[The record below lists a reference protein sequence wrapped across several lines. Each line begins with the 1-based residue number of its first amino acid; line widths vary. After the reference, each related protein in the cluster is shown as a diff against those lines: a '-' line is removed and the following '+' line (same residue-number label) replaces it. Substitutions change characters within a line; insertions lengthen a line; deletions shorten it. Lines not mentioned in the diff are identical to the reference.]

1 MNTMRILWITHDL
14 FECFLPYVKGNPT
27 KGGSWI
33 APLFYSMKEQSG
45 VKLGSVTPVVNGES
59 QQKEIDGIAYYSI
72 PMKKKENTK
81 DMSEEQASGYLWAI
95 NDFKPDIIHVHGTEK
110 NFGLLRKYVNA
121 NIPIVCSIQGIILPY
136 YDSLKFSVAAIDI
149 EKYRSL
155 KNRLGRGGVNFTLKK
170 WEHYSLIEREIY
182 RINNYF
188 IGRTTWDKAQLMSL
202 NPGAAYFHG
211 EELLRAEFYTQRWE
225 IDRCERHRIFVS
237 SAAYP
242 IKGFH
247 VLLKAAAM
255 LKQEYPDIKVIAP
268 LATINMSSSLL
279 RDYLINEDY
288 ANYLKRMIKELG
300 MEDNVIFKT
309 RLSSAEMALEYSKAH
324 VFALPSFIENS
335 PNSLGE
341 SMMIG
346 VPSIAASVGGVPD
359 IVKDNESSLLFS
371 PGDYASLAYQ
381 IRRIFSDD
389 TLAMKMSR
397 KAQNIAQ
404 RRHNIADTTQQYLAA
419 YFQIIEQHHENTTYT
434 L

>member
-33 APLFYSMKEQSG
+33 APLFYSMKEQPG

-59 QQKEIDGIAYYSI
+59 QKKEIDGITYYSI
-72 PMKKKENTK
+72 PMKKNGNTK
-81 DMSEEQASGYLWAI
+81 DMSEEQVSGYLWAI

-110 NFGLLRKYVNA
+110 NFGLLRKYVDA
-121 NIPIVCSIQGIILPY
+121 RTPIVCSIQGIILPY
-136 YDSLKFSVAAIDI
+136 YDSLKLSVAAIDI
-149 EKYRSL
+149 EKYRSF

-211 EELLRAEFYTQRWE
+211 EELLRAEFYTQRWA

-255 LKQEYPDIKVIAP
+255 LKQEYPDIKVVAP
-268 LATINMSSSLL
+268 LATIDTKSSHL
-279 RDYLINEDY
+279 RDYLVAEDY
-288 ANYLKRMIKELG
+288 ANYLKSEIKKLNL
-300 MEDNVIFKT
+300 EDNILFKK
-309 RLSSAEMALEYSKAH
+309 RLSAKEMALEYGKAH
-324 VFALPSFIENS
+324 VFVLPSFIENS
-335 PNSLGE
+335 PNALGE
-341 SMMIG
+341 SMMMG
-346 VPSIAASVGGVPD
+346 VPSVASSVGGVSS
-359 IVKDNESSLLFS
+359 IVKDNESSLLFPS
-371 PGDYASLAYQ
+371 GDSAFLAYQ
-381 IRRIFSDD
+381 IKRIFSED
-389 TLAMKMSR
+389 TLAMKISR
-397 KAQNIAQ
+397 EAQNIAH
-404 RRHNIADTTQQYLAA
+404 RRHNVEQTTQQYLTI
-419 YFQIIEQHHENTTYT
+419 YSHIIEQHHENTTYT